1 LECLLINFLCIE
13 ILGVEKA
20 MKDVPNIDCFGAVM
34 DALHATSKGVH
45 GVLQHISPTEQIPS
59 WYRTVSDYLA
69 KLPMVV
75 DWMKRSVFRRG
86 AMIALVMSLL
96 HYPED
101 FELQEVT
108 EGYATPS
115 ERRLKGQHESRAN
128 FLVEEPFRA
137 ALAGNLPLLW

>member
-1 LECLLINFLCIE
+1 
-13 ILGVEKA
+13 

-45 GVLQHISPTEQIPS
+45 GVLQHIIPTEQIPS

-75 DWMKRSVFRRG
+75 DWMKRSAFRRG
-86 AMIALVMSLL
+86 AMIALAMSLS
-96 HYPED
+96 HYPKD
-101 FELQEVT
+101 FKLQEVT

-115 ERRLKGQHESRAN
+115 ERRLKGQHQSRAIFWRRN
-128 FLVEEPFRA
+128 PSGRRTWA
-137 ALAGNLPLLW
+137 ISPLLW